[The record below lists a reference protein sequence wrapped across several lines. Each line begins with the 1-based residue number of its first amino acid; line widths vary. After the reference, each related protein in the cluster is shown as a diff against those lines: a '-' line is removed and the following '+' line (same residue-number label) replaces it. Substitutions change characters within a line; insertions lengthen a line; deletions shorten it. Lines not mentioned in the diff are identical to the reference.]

1 MRIHEPF
8 PGLLAF
14 YEGRDNAAPLP
25 GWQGEAQALGIAAYA
40 LVSGDEALVYDTH
53 LSPAHG
59 RALRAALAAR
69 GVRRLTV
76 LLSHWH
82 VDHVAGN
89 AAFADCPILAHPL
102 TRAIL
107 VAERGALAA
116 QEPPVDPLVLPTA
129 DAADGALLRVGTRG
143 AQVRHFDVHSIDG
156 CTLWLPDEGILLA
169 GDTLEDTVT
178 WVAEPDRL
186 EAHLAGL
193 DRLAALAPAR
203 ILPNHGDEARIAA
216 GGYGPGLIDATRR
229 YVERLLA
236 ARSDPALAAA
246 PLATYVAE
254 ALARGDVA
262 AFAPYEAVHAANVAR
277 VTGQDPG
284 RASGQDPGHG

>member
-1 MRIHEPF
+1 MRISEPS

-14 YEGRDNAAPLP
+14 YEGRDDAPPLP

-40 LVSGDEALVYDTH
+40 LLSGDEALVYDTH

-59 RALRAALAAR
+59 RAMRDALAAR
-69 GVRRLTV
+69 GARRFTV
-76 LLSHWH
+76 VMSHWH
-82 VDHVAGN
+82 TDHVAGN

-102 TRAIL
+102 TREIL
-107 VAERGALAA
+107 VAERAALAA
-116 QEPPVDPLVLPTA
+116 GDPPIDPLVLPTEA
-129 DAADGALLRVGTRG
+129 VADGAILRVGTRT

-156 CTLWLPDEGILLA
+156 CTLWLPDAGVLLA

-193 DRLAALAPAR
+193 DRLAALAPPR
-203 ILPNHGDEARIAA
+203 ILPNHGHEARIAA
-216 GGYGPGLIDATRR
+216 GGYGPGLIDATRT

-236 ARSDPALAAA
+236 ARTDPALAAA
-246 PLATYVAE
+246 PLATFIAE
-254 ALARGDVA
+254 ALDRGDVEP
-262 AFAPYEAVHAANVAR
+262 FAPYEAVHAANVAR
-277 VTGQDPG
+277 VTGHAPG
-284 RASGQDPGHG
+284 RPADA